1 MLNQEQIKKN
11 HSSKWP
17 VIWYIYNKN
26 QKFYKGVMFLTSSV
40 FSLFIIITSIVLEV
54 DFFRLIC
61 EITDLY
67 ISIIPNLLGFN
78 LGAYALLIGLTSS
91 TFLPHLTK
99 GIDKDVTFF
108 QKASSVFAFCI
119 ALQAL
124 TLIFAFVIKQI
135 VLLQELSDKA
145 HIFLN
150 NDIIS
155 LINVSIFFIL
165 NFIGIYSI
173 LLILMLVK
181 NIFGLSQTANFF
193 SGVENIKS
201 TKNNK
206 E

>member
-155 LINVSIFFIL
+155 LINVPIFFIL

-201 TKNNK
+201 TKKNK